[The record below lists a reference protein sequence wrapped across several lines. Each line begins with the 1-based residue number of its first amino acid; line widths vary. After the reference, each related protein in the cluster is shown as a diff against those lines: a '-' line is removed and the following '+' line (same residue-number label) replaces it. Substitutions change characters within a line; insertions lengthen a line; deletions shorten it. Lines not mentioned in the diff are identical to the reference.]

1 MRVTHLA
8 PLSSSAIFLGASS
21 PSPSIVPIAVYRK
34 GGVQCLIV
42 SDEPMGA
49 SLRFAAS
56 HVDPLFGSGGVGY
69 DEKNEECVGSRCD
82 GGRTRP
88 GMHAATQLMEGVLP

>member
-69 DEKNEECVGSRCD
+69 DEKNVSEVDATG
-82 GGRTRP
+82 
-88 GMHAATQLMEGVLP
+88 AALVPACTLQRN